1 MNEFR
6 KASSS
11 QNKPGCEDS
20 ATESLES
27 MSPAEL
33 ADALERE
40 LAAMT
45 ADHYDPAL
53 IDAYLEVLDRKAPMP
68 EATDAEAALRE
79 FNAKLA
85 SLSLD
90 REAVVA
96 SAGAA
101 KKRPYR
107 RVIFTAAA
115 AIALLFALMLGAQA
129 AGFDVF
135 GSLARWTDEI
145 FHFVPSVNGTGPTSE
160 YRAVFQRALEDNGL
174 PTELAPGW
182 FPDGFQAR
190 EPQIWND
197 DSGQVVQ
204 LTFSNE
210 DDRSFSIS
218 VERYANGEGVAE
230 IPFEKDRASVEE
242 YIQNGRKFYIL
253 SNANSVSAA
262 WADGS
267 LTEIISGRLSV
278 EEVQMIISSIGG

>member
-85 SLSLD
+85 SVSFD
-90 REAVVA
+90 RKATVTP
-96 SAGAA
+96 AGAA

-107 RVIFTAAA
+107 RVILTAAA
-115 AIALLFALMLGAQA
+115 AVALLFALMLGAQA

-145 FHFVPSVNGTGPTSE
+145 FHFVPSVNGTGPASGS
-160 YRAVFQRALEDNGL
+160 RAVFQRALEDNGL

-182 FPDGFQAR
+182 FPDGFQAG
-190 EPQIWND
+190 EPEVWND
-197 DSGQVVQ
+197 EVSTVVQ
-204 LTFSNE
+204 LTFFNK
-210 DDRSFSIS
+210 DDHSFSIS

-253 SNANSVSAA
+253 SNVNSVSAM
-262 WADGS
+262 WADGD
-267 LTEIISGRLSV
+267 LVEIIMGQLSV

>member
-85 SLSLD
+85 SVSFD
-90 REAVVA
+90 RKATVTP
-96 SAGAA
+96 AGAA

-107 RVIFTAAA
+107 RVILTAAA
-115 AIALLFALMLGAQA
+115 AVALLFALMLGAQA

-145 FHFVPSVNGTGPTSE
+145 FHFVPSVNGTGPASGS
-160 YRAVFQRALEDNGL
+160 RAVFQRALEDNGL

-182 FPDGFQAR
+182 FPDGFQAG
-190 EPQIWND
+190 EPEVWD
-197 DSGQVVQ
+197 DEVSTVVQ
-204 LTFSNE
+204 LTFFNE
-210 DDRSFSIS
+210 DDHSFSIS
-218 VERYANGEGVAE
+218 VERYANGESVAE

-242 YIQNGRKFYIL
+242 YIQDGRKFYL
-253 SNANSVSAA
+253 MSNLDTYFAVWTN
-262 WADGS
+262 GS
-267 LTEIISGRLSV
+267 LVERIVGQLSV
-278 EEVQMIISSIGG
+278 EDVKAIIGSIGG